1 MKTQIQKLVIGL
13 LLLSINLVA
22 FGAPDGARPKKI
34 FIGLA
39 DNYPPEAASKA
50 QDAIVRLLLE
60 SPSGTEISVDDA
72 VSMTAVAGP
81 VVIPKLQFDSPIA
94 RTRQFTRQLV
104 AVKQRFTQS
113 ATNRSAAGWLR
124 IPEYLDFVAQR
135 GAGENAVVLLLGSPL
150 ARYPAEESFTMTFD
164 PPRVPTDAH
173 LAAPSDETPY
183 STIKRVGRLQSVAVG
198 WWHVDDRWFASDL
211 HHDKVQNW
219 WGKFVGTQGGQL
231 RAFSPDLNTMISLAL
246 IGVSSATQN
255 YQPDPSDS
263 KVTMR
268 VILPRFV
275 PVQVPV
281 AAPRVTVPVPS
292 ARPTTQPIESP
303 ARSEVIPV
311 SPPPGRSAIGI
322 AWLNDG
328 APVDFDLYVQPTAES
343 QVLSFRLTST
353 RDGIYTFDDR
363 QGSANNARAY
373 EYVEL
378 KGAADPTQ
386 IHAWVN
392 FFAGR
397 KSPAKGRVVVFHQG
411 RVREADFEIRATSGN
426 NGADLNRRG
435 DSLHW
440 VELPVSE
447 MMK

>member
-13 LLLSINLVA
+13 LLLSLNLVA
-22 FGAPDGARPKKI
+22 VGASDAAKPKKI

-39 DNYPPEAASKA
+39 DNYPPEAAAKA

-60 SPSGTEISVDDA
+60 SPPGTEITVDDA
-72 VSMTAVAGP
+72 VSMTTVAGP

-94 RTRQFTRQLV
+94 RTRQFTRQLL

-113 ATNRSAAGWLR
+113 ATNRLTAAWLR
-124 IPEYLDFVAQR
+124 TPEYLDFVAQR
-135 GAGENAVVLLLGSPL
+135 GTGGNVVVLLLGSPL
-150 ARYPAEESFTMTFD
+150 AHYPNEETFTMSFD
-164 PPRVPTDAH
+164 PPRIPSDGH
-173 LAAPSDETPY
+173 LAAPSDESPY
-183 STIKRVGRLQSVAVG
+183 STIKRVGRLQGVAVG
-198 WWHVDDRWFASDL
+198 WWHVDGRWFASDL
-211 HHDKVQNW
+211 HHDKVQSW
-219 WGKFVGTQGGQL
+219 WGKFVGTQGAQL
-231 RAFSPDLNTMISLAL
+231 RAFSPDLGSTISLTLSDASNA
-246 IGVSSATQN
+246 GQN
-255 YQPDPSDS
+255 YQCDPGDS

-268 VILPRFV
+268 VILPRLV

-281 AAPRVTVPVPS
+281 AAPPVVVPVPS
-292 ARPTTQPIESP
+292 ARSTAQPIEP
-303 ARSEVIPV
+303 TTRSEVIPV

-363 QGSANNARAY
+363 QGSANNVRAY

-386 IHAWVN
+386 IRAWVN

-435 DSLHW
+435 DSPHW
-440 VELPVSE
+440 VELPVGE